1 VVQRRFNHGGG
12 EGSLLAGTSTLP
24 PPNFPFP
31 ALRSP
36 ALCLPRYYPAKL
48 PVGNVLALRTP
59 CVSRGRE
66 MTLHAGFGAVIG
78 DELFQYPCR

>member
-12 EGSLLAGTSTLP
+12 KGSLLAGTSILR
-24 PPNFPFP
+24 PPNFRFP

-36 ALCLPRYYPAKL
+36 ALCLPRYYPSKL

-78 DELFQYPCR
+78 DGVLERS